1 MKMKVEAK
9 ILCLRKAASQIFGV
23 CKNTFKAKNNYSKVY
38 CIWFPMKKINFRFF
52 YFLKFFLLIFLTALW
67 VFTTVSR

>member
-9 ILCLRKAASQIFGV
+9 IPCLRKAASHIFGV

-38 CIWFPMKKINFRFF
+38 CIWFPMKKKLTFAFF
-52 YFLKFFLLIFLTALW
+52 IF
-67 VFTTVSR
+67 